1 MMEQA
6 HDPEMKIAERYFLG
20 ELTNDEAEAFE
31 AHYFECPVCAEYVR
45 EEILMA
51 EAAREVAK
59 EPQPKD
65 EPQPTNETQAKVIP
79 FPPRRWDW
87 LSAAAAAILVLAITT
102 PFMLSKPD
110 PSVEWVRPTT
120 IQFSADRAAA
130 PEPLIF
136 AAGKPITLD
145 FDIPPA
151 DAASFVVS
159 IRDASNGVVDDEI
172 AIAPDE
178 ATETISLVLREL
190 PAGTYNVVIEGV
202 REDGNRFLVARTPI
216 EVRGVNRKEGAS

>member
-1 MMEQA
+1 MAM
-6 HDPEMKIAERYFLG
+6 I
-20 ELTNDEAEAFE
+20 EAG
-31 AHYFECPVCAEYVR
+31 
-45 EEILMA
+45 
-51 EAAREVAK
+51 REVAY
-59 EPQPKD
+59 EPLD
-65 EPQPTNETQAKVIP
+65 VATEPPAEEPQAKVIP
-79 FPPRRWDW
+79 FVPRRWDW

-172 AIAPDE
+172 AITADQ
-178 ATETISLVLREL
+178 ATERISLVLGEL
-190 PAGTYNVVIEGV
+190 PVGTYNVVIEGV
-202 REDGNRFLVARTPI
+202 REDANRFLVARTPI